1 MALSGVP
8 RAVGV
13 CENGAMRRILGL
25 LLPLVVFATAS
36 LGADL
41 PALQKEVERIRG
53 LSFRAPVAVKEV
65 DPARLREVVR
75 AELEREFPKDEWPR
89 TEKVLKAFALIPPRM
104 NLRAVLEG
112 LLEDQVA
119 GLYDPKSRTLYVS
132 TSPLEG
138 EEMLAEAGL
147 KDFSLTDL
155 FLVHELDHAL
165 TDQHFGLL
173 SLPLEDRENEDRASA
188 ARCLAEGDATWVM
201 VEYLGRRLSQEK
213 AGGLDALGDEA
224 AAMAL
229 GRELLGQSAPAYIQE
244 NLLFGY
250 LGGLGLVRAALARG
264 GTGAL
269 DGLYRRPPAST
280 EQVLHPE
287 KALEGKDPP
296 VKVEAPA
303 GEAWRRAGW
312 RKVQEGTWGEFNT
325 RVLLKEWGVAR
336 EAAERAASDW
346 GGDRWAVFEKG
357 ALLGFD
363 WKTVWD
369 TEGAAARFAA
379 AARTRKDLEV
389 KARGREVEVST
400 PPPAATGSGLE
411 EKGRP
416 KEGP

>member
-1 MALSGVP
+1 
-8 RAVGV
+8 
-13 CENGAMRRILGL
+13 MRRILGL

-65 DPARLREVVR
+65 APARLREVVR
-75 AELEREFPKDEWPR
+75 AEMEREFPKDEWPR
-89 TEKVLKAFALIPPRM
+89 TEKVLKAFSLIPPRM

-119 GLYDPKSRTLYVS
+119 GLFDPKSRTLYVS

-173 SLPLEDRENEDRASA
+173 SLPLQDRENEDRASA
-188 ARCLAEGDATWVM
+188 ARCLAEGGATWVM
-201 VEYLGRRLSQEK
+201 VEYLRRRLSKEK
-213 AGGLDALGDEA
+213 AGGLDTLGDEA

-264 GTGAL
+264 PGRVLTVEDHGLVGGLGSAVCEAL
-269 DGLYRRPPAST
+269 SETAPALVRRVAVRGFGESGST
-280 EQVLHPE
+280 EDLFAKHHLD
-287 KALEGKDPP
+287 AAGI
-296 VKVEAPA
+296 A
-303 GEAWRRAGW
+303 GEAR
-312 RKVQEGTWGEFNT
+312 
-325 RVLLKEWGVAR
+325 LLLQ
-336 EAAERAASDW
+336 S
-346 GGDRWAVFEKG
+346 
-357 ALLGFD
+357 
-363 WKTVWD
+363 
-369 TEGAAARFAA
+369 
-379 AARTRKDLEV
+379 
-389 KARGREVEVST
+389 
-400 PPPAATGSGLE
+400 
-411 EKGRP
+411 
-416 KEGP
+416 